1 MSGTS
6 SRVLARVRAWSLATR
21 VTLAVVAVVA
31 SVSLLVSLATTS
43 AVSSVLTDRLDDDL
57 AASHSRAEQ
66 ALRRGVPLTPPRD
79 STTPP
84 DIREARAQ
92 EVGTLTAYF
101 VGTAGQGQRIDD
113 DGQRQPLGAEA
124 LEQLRRGAQRGSG
137 VHGVELAGLGSYRL
151 VATEVD
157 GITVV
162 TALPTDPVDETV
174 ASLLLW
180 SLLFAV
186 AGTALAGAGTAFVVR
201 RQLRPLR
208 EVAVTAHAVT
218 ETDLTSGEVDVPR
231 VPAHLTAHPD
241 EVGQVAR
248 ALDAALGHVDE
259 ALEVRNR
266 SEQQVRQ
273 FVADASHELRTPLAT
288 VRGYTDL
295 ALRGDAD
302 DETRVRSL
310 DKVRVEAG
318 RMTALVEDLLLL
330 ARLDQGRPL
339 ERAEVDLT
347 HLVLEAVADA
357 RVTSP
362 DYHWRMDLP
371 DEPVSVPGD
380 EARLRQVLTNL
391 LANASRH
398 TPEGTTVTVAVRPVP
413 DAVELSVH
421 DDGPG
426 IAPSL
431 LGEVFTRF
439 TRGDSARTR
448 AASGAGLGLALA
460 RSIVRAHGGD
470 LTVTSQ
476 PGSTRFVAT
485 LPA

>member
-1 MSGTS
+1 MHA
-6 SRVLARVRAWSLATR
+6 LAPDRVRAWPLATK
-21 VTLAVVAVVA
+21 VTLAVGAVVA
-31 SVSLLVSLATTS
+31 AVSLLVCAATTS

-57 AASHSRAEQ
+57 VAAHGRAEQ
-66 ALRRGVPLTPPRD
+66 ALRRGVPPSPPRGA
-79 STTPP
+79 PP
-84 DIREARAQ
+84 EIREARAL

-101 VGTAGQGQRIDD
+101 VDSAGQGQRIDA
-113 DGQRQPLGAEA
+113 DGQAQPLDDRA
-124 LEQLRRGAQRGSG
+124 LEQLREEVEQDGSG
-137 VHGVELAGLGSYRL
+137 SGIHGVDLAGLGQYRL
-151 VATEVD
+151 VATDVD

-162 TALPTDPVDETV
+162 TGLPTDPVDQTV
-174 ASLLLW
+174 SSLLVW
-180 SLLFAV
+180 SLLFALV
-186 AGTALAGAGTAFVVR
+186 ATALAGAGTAFVVR

-218 ETDLTSGEVDVPR
+218 ETDLVSGRVEVPR
-231 VPAHLTAHPD
+231 VPAHLTAHAD
-241 EVGQVAR
+241 EVGQVSR

-259 ALEVRNR
+259 ALAVRHR

-295 ALRGDAD
+295 ALRPEAD

-318 RMTALVEDLLLL
+318 RMQALVEDLLLL

-347 HLVLEAVADA
+347 HLVLESVADA
-357 RVTSP
+357 QVTAP
-362 DYHWRMDLP
+362 AHRWRMDLP
-371 DEPVSVPGD
+371 DEPVTVTGD
-380 EARLRQVLTNL
+380 EARLHQVLTNL
-391 LANASRH
+391 LSNAWRH
-398 TPEGTTVTVAVRPVP
+398 TPEGTTVTVGLRRRG
-413 DAVELSVH
+413 DLVEMGVH

-426 IAPSL
+426 IAPEL
-431 LGEVFTRF
+431 VGEVFTRF

-460 RSIVRAHGGD
+460 RSIIRAHGGD
-470 LTVTSQ
+470 LTVASR
-476 PGSTRFVAT
+476 PGDTTFTTT